1 MTTEK
6 ILAFCIAVILVTG
19 RLRLEIQMR
28 KDRENGIELERAE
41 YRYGRIMARHIRELT
56 AGFRTDHDLREI

>member
-19 RLRLEIQMR
+19 RLRLEIQMK
-28 KDRENGIELERAE
+28 KDSVSGLVTDAEE
-41 YRYGRIMARHIRELT
+41 YRFGRIMGRYIWDLT
-56 AGFRTDHDLREI
+56 ERFRKWTGI